1 MALTAIPKRFCQFQ
15 ITAANT
21 DFLVYTMTEPKGI
34 IKEIVLWN
42 FDNQDRAVSVAIVP
56 AGETL
61 VPKHYFFLRGL
72 AVGEESNIFTGLST
86 VLEQG
91 DRIYVTGDYY
101 VVNREL
107 QIQISGVE
115 FTEIV

>member
-1 MALTAIPKRFCQFQ
+1 MALTAIPKRFCQFR
-15 ITAANT
+15 ITDVET

-42 FDNQDRAVSVAIVP
+42 FDNQDREISVAIVP
-56 AGETL
+56 DGETL
-61 VPKHYFFLRGL
+61 GPQHYFFLRGK
-72 AVGEESNIFTGLST
+72 AIGNESNIFTGLST

-91 DRIYVTGDYY
+91 DKIYVHGNYY
-101 VVNREL
+101 VVDHEL
-107 QIQISGVE
+107 QVQISGVE